1 LLSAFLGSAFAKANS
16 QSPKEMQ
23 NEIKK
28 ACETLKQGG
37 IVLFP
42 TDTSWGI
49 GCDATNEAAVEKV
62 IAITQSNDKKSIVV
76 LLDNPIKLQQ
86 YISDVP
92 EIIWDLIDLTDK
104 PLTIIYDGAK
114 NLAQNLIAEDG
125 SVGIRITNALFSSA
139 LCKQF
144 RQPIA
149 FAYLKIN
156 PEIKKQVDYV
166 VEYGQIK
173 NSEIIN
179 PSIIKL
185 GKDGTISI
193 IRK

>member
-1 LLSAFLGSAFAKANS
+1 
-16 QSPKEMQ
+16 MQ
-23 NEIKK
+23 DEIKK

-37 IVLFP
+37 IILFP
-42 TDTSWGI
+42 TDTSWGV
-49 GCDATNEAAVEKV
+49 GCDATNEAAVEK
-62 IAITQSNDKKSIVV
+62 IFTITQSSDKKTIVA

-86 YISDVP
+86 YISNVP
-92 EIIWDLIDLTDK
+92 EIAWDLIELADK

-114 NLAQNLIAEDG
+114 SLAQNLIAEDG
-125 SVGIRITNALFSSA
+125 SVGIRITNERFSNA

-166 VEYGQIK
+166 VDYGKIK
-173 NSEIIN
+173 DSEIIQ
-179 PSIIKL
+179 PGIIKL
-185 GKDGTISI
+185 KNDGTII
-193 IRK
+193 VIQK

>member
-1 LLSAFLGSAFAKANS
+1 
-16 QSPKEMQ
+16 MQ
-23 NEIKK
+23 DEIKK
-28 ACETLKQGG
+28 ACETLKQGD
-37 IVLFP
+37 IILFP
-42 TDTSWGI
+42 TDTSWGV
-49 GCDATNEAAVEKV
+49 GCDATNEAAVEK
-62 IAITQSNDKKSIVV
+62 IFAITQSSDKKSVV
-76 LLDNPIKLQQ
+76 ALLDNPVKLQQ

-92 EIIWDLIDLTDK
+92 EITWDLIELTDK
-104 PLTIIYDGAK
+104 PLTVIYDGAK

-125 SVGIRITNALFSSA
+125 SVGIRITNELFSSA

-149 FAYLKIN
+149 FAYVKIN